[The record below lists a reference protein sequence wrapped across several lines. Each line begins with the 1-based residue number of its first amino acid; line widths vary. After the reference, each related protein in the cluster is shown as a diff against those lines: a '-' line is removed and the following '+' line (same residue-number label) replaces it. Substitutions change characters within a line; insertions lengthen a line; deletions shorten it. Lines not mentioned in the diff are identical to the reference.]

1 MTITLPACFGWDCP
15 DGTHKQTRDQG
26 SQPSVIW
33 CKKTCH
39 GCAEAITDALLGPP
53 LQELPPPGDA
63 PLPAEGPPH
72 PPPFSQA
79 KFLDSLQ
86 VALGF

>member
-1 MTITLPACFGWDCP
+1 MRCW
-15 DGTHKQTRDQG
+15 
-26 SQPSVIW
+26 
-33 CKKTCH
+33 
-39 GCAEAITDALLGPP
+39 GPP
-53 LQELPPPGDA
+53 QELPPTGDS